1 MTCSIMPTVRPILIS
16 LLSVTDVNMTTSQ
29 DPLSIRIKIAPVN
42 LARAQRW
49 GDYFFARSLQT
60 ALRSRGHD
68 VEIDARDTWQNDVT
82 PGGVDLVLRGF
93 GGFQPIPGRASL
105 LWIIS
110 HPGNVKPDEM
120 KAYDHVFTASARGQR
135 GLRRLLGRGRV
146 SQLLQATDPA
156 IMQPY
161 EVKLDGSMLFVGVNR
176 RGGRPALSMAQHCG
190 YDVAL
195 WGKGWNADPRFT
207 PFLRGTYLPN
217 DTLGQSYA
225 AAGVVLNDHWRDMRL
240 NGLISNRVFDV
251 LACGAPLLTDKVAG
265 LPATLAEWV
274 YTFDDEDSFR
284 AGAEAALA
292 EGPER
297 RAERRAFAETVR
309 QEHSFAARAAT
320 IETYARHILSK
331 A

>member
-1 MTCSIMPTVRPILIS
+1 MSDASDPA
-16 LLSVTDVNMTTSQ
+16 
-29 DPLSIRIKIAPVN
+29 PLSIRIKIAPIN

-49 GDYFFARSLQT
+49 GDYFFACSLQL
-60 ALRSRGHD
+60 ALRGRGHT
-68 VEIDARDTWQNDVT
+68 VEIDARDTWQDDTT

-93 GGFQPIPGRASL
+93 GGFQPIPDRTSL

-120 KAYDHVFTASARGQR
+120 KEYDHVFTASARGQR

-161 EVKLDGSMLFVGVNR
+161 DVTPDGSMLFVGVNR
-176 RGGRPALSMAQHCG
+176 RGGRPALDMAERCG

-195 WGKGWNADPRFT
+195 WGKGWDQDPRFA

-225 AAGVVLNDHWRDMRL
+225 SAGVVLNDHWRDMRA

-251 LACGAPLLTDKVAG
+251 LACGAPLLSDKVAG
-265 LPATLAEWV
+265 LPVALADWV
-274 YTFDDEDSFR
+274 YTFNDEESFR

-297 RAERRAFAETVR
+297 RAERRAFAQTIR
-309 QEHSFAARAAT
+309 QDHSFAARAQT
-320 IETYARHILSK
+320 IETYARAVQAK
-331 A
+331 G